1 MNKVILIGNLTK
13 DPELTTT
20 TSGLSVCRFSLAVQ
34 RRFTNSEGER
44 ETDFINIVVWR
55 NLADNCHKFLRKGSK
70 AAVVGNIQTRSYD
83 AQDGTKRYVTE
94 VVAEEVEFVGAKVAT
109 DAGNGTDGDASS
121 TGGSTKP
128 EGDSKPQGGTTKLTP
143 IGDDSLP
150 F

>member
-1 MNKVILIGNLTK
+1 MNKVILIGNLTR

-20 TSGLSVCRFSLAVQ
+20 TSGISVCRFSLAVS

-44 ETDFINIVVWR
+44 ETDFINVVVWR

-83 AQDGTKRYVTE
+83 AQDGSKRYVTE
-94 VVAEEVEFVGAKVAT
+94 VVAEEVEFVGARVSEVEGMPS
-109 DAGNGTDGDASS
+109 DEGASGEE
-121 TGGSTKP
+121 GGA
-128 EGDSKPQGGTTKLTP
+128 TKLTP
-143 IGDDSLP
+143 IQDDQLP

>member
-20 TSGLSVCRFSLAVQ
+20 TSGISVCRFPVAVS

-44 ETDFINIVVWR
+44 ETDFINVVVWR
-55 NLADNCHKFLRKGSK
+55 NLADNCHKYLKKGSK
-70 AAVVGNIQTRSYD
+70 AAVVGSIQTRSYE

-94 VVAEEVEFVGAKVAT
+94 IVADEVEFVGSR
-109 DAGNGTDGDASS
+109 NGGVEEREEVTKLEPIKDDGD
-121 TGGSTKP
+121 
-128 EGDSKPQGGTTKLTP
+128 D
-143 IGDDSLP
+143 LP

>member
-20 TSGLSVCRFSLAVQ
+20 TSGISVCRFSLAVS

-44 ETDFINIVVWR
+44 ETDFINVVVWR

-83 AQDGTKRYVTE
+83 AQDGSKRYVTE
-94 VVAEEVEFVGAKVAT
+94 VVAEEVEFVGARVGAE
-109 DAGNGTDGDASS
+109 DEIRPAD
-121 TGGSTKP
+121 
-128 EGDSKPQGGTTKLTP
+128 EKPQGGTTKLQP
-143 IGDDSLP
+143 IEDDSLP

>member
-20 TSGLSVCRFSLAVQ
+20 TSGISVCRFTLAIS

-94 VVAEEVEFVGAKVAT
+94 VVAEEVEFVGTKAT
-109 DAGNGTDGDASS
+109 SGDDSADGNTKPANGGD
-121 TGGSTKP
+121 TKP
-128 EGDSKPQGGTTKLTP
+128 EGNGATTLKP
-143 IGDDSLP
+143 IEDDSLP